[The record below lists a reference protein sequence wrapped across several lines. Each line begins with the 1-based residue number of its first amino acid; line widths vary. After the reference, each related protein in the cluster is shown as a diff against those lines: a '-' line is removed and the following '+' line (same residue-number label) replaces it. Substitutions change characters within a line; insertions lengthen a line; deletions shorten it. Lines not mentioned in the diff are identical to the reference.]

1 MNGDLSQMSTG
12 KSSVDMMAMAKD
24 PPKVKAVNR
33 RSLKARYNSTKV
45 SIVKAREARF
55 DNQFTVLEA

>member
-1 MNGDLSQMSTG
+1 
-12 KSSVDMMAMAKD
+12 MMAMAKD